1 MIRATDIHSLSDFQ
15 RNAKTYIQQVTATKN
30 PIAITVNG
38 AAEVVVQDAASYQG
52 MVDRLEKAELLASLK
67 QAMQEMD
74 EGRGVG
80 LNEFKNELN
89 ERYGV

>member
-15 RNAKTYIQQVTATKN
+15 RNAKTYIQQVTSTKN

-38 AAEVVVQDAASYQG
+38 SAEVVVQDAASYQG
-52 MVDRLEKAELLASLK
+52 MVDRLEKAELVASLK
-67 QAMQEMD
+67 AAMGEMD
-74 EGRGVG
+74 QGGSLSLE
-80 LNEFKNELN
+80 EFKCEVN

>member
-15 RNAKTYIQQVTATKN
+15 RNAKSYIQQVTKN

-38 AAEVVVQDAASYQG
+38 GAEVVVQDAASYQS
-52 MVDRLEKAELLASLK
+52 MIDRLDKAELVASLK
-67 QAMQEMD
+67 VAIQEIDEGKGVPLDEFKAEMD
-74 EGRGVG
+74 
-80 LNEFKNELN
+80 